1 MHLLVTFYSVNQ
13 ALQLEAAFKERG
25 LVCGLIPAPRKLS
38 SSCGYAAE
46 VEADDAPGFVSLLRD
61 MNVEWEAVW
70 REAGGAYE
78 AVWGNGPV

>member
-46 VEADDAPGFVSLLRD
+46 VEAGDAPGLVSLLRD

-70 REAGGAYE
+70 RQNADGYE
-78 AVWGNGPV
+78 ELLKNA